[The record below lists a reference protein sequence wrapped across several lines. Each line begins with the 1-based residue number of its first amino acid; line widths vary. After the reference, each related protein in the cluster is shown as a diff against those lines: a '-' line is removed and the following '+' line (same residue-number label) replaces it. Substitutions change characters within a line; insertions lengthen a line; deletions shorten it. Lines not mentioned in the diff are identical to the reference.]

1 MAIDFENDNPYA
13 PPKSSGEIAYE
24 GGINSQ
30 ALQYLRSARKWAL
43 FVAIMSIL
51 STILFFIAL
60 FAEPF
65 YIIFALI
72 TGVFAYFSLQ
82 YAKHANNIQ
91 MTSNDENLSQC
102 LSSSTKL
109 MIVQAV
115 CLIILLILTII
126 GLVVM
131 PFAASIL

>member
-51 STILFFIAL
+51 STILFLIAM
-60 FAEPF
+60 FDKPF
-65 YIIFALI
+65 YIVLALVA
-72 TGVFAYFSLQ
+72 GVFAWFSLK
-82 YAKHANNIQ
+82 YAQHANNIQ

>member
-51 STILFFIAL
+51 SVVLFVISI
-60 FAEPF
+60 FAEPV
-65 YIIFALI
+65 YIIAAVI
-72 TGVFAYFSLQ
+72 VGAFAYFSLQ
-82 YAKHANNIQ
+82 YAQHANHIQ
-91 MTSNDENLSQC
+91 TTHDNEQLLQC
-102 LSSSTKL
+102 LSSSTRLLQVHAISIIISL
-109 MIVQAV
+109 MLTVIG
-115 CLIILLILTII
+115 IIAMFI
-126 GLVVM
+126 
-131 PFAASIL
+131 

>member
-91 MTSNDENLSQC
+91 MTSNEEDLSQC

>member
-51 STILFFIAL
+51 STILFFIAM
-60 FAEPF
+60 FSEPV
-65 YIIFALI
+65 YIIAALV
-72 TGVFAYFSLQ
+72 TGVFAWFSLKYTQ
-82 YAKHANNIQ
+82 HANNIQ
-91 MTSNDENLSQC
+91 TANDSEQLSQC

-109 MIVQAV
+109 MIIQAV
-115 CLIILLILTII
+115 CLIII
-126 GLVVM
+126 
-131 PFAASIL
+131 SILSVIGFISVIFEAINS

>member
-1 MAIDFENDNPYA
+1 MIDFENDNPYT
-13 PPKSSGEIAYE
+13 PPQSSGEIE
-24 GGINSQ
+24 DNEGINSQ
-30 ALQYLRSARKWAL
+30 ALQYLNSARKWAL

-60 FAEPF
+60 FAESF

-91 MTSNDENLSQC
+91 MTSNEEDLSQC

-115 CLIILLILTII
+115 SLII
-126 GLVVM
+126 
-131 PFAASIL
+131 ASIMVLIGFISIFFKIII